1 MVVLT
6 AALIGASLPASAQ
19 GLQDTAPGGKTSDQL
34 PPILQNVRYE
44 QRLDN
49 QVPLNLAFRDESG
62 KAVHLSDYFAGKPVV
77 LILAYYRCPM
87 LCSQV
92 LAGAT
97 HAFKQLPFRIGQQFN
112 VLTVSFN
119 PRETPDLAVRRGL
132 GRSDVAGLGHVR
144 VPTQSPVHVFLHTR
158 EMTDQAL
165 NVQLAQRGLVPVRRA
180 QDAEH
185 PVAGVRR
192 PAERLRG

>member
-112 VLTVSFN
+112 VLTVSFD
-119 PRETPDLAVRRGL
+119 PRETPPLAA
-132 GRSDVAGLGHVR
+132 STKQTYVASYGH
-144 VPTQSPVHVFLHTR
+144 PEAAAGWHFLTGQQPEITTLTQAVGFHYAW
-158 EMTDQAL
+158 D
-165 NVQLAQRGLVPVRRA
+165 AQT
-180 QDAEH
+180 
-185 PVAGVRR
+185 
-192 PAERLRG
+192 